1 MSSPIHVVAAVF
13 TRREPTTQVFAAR
26 RGPGQSMAGLWEFPG
41 GKVEPGESEPQALA
55 RELAEELLIT
65 ARVESH
71 VVTTEHAYDFGTIR
85 LSSYYCAIAEGAPTM
100 TEHDEVRWVD
110 VDKLLQL
117 EWAPA
122 DVPAVRAVMEEL
134 GR

>member
-1 MSSPIHVVAAVF
+1 MV
-13 TRREPTTQVFAAR
+13 
-26 RGPGQSMAGLWEFPG
+26 
-41 GKVEPGESEPQALA
+41 
-55 RELAEELLIT
+55 RELTEELLIT
-65 ARVESH
+65 ARVGSH